1 VCTYVHNVDRCTVRS
16 VPPLPA
22 IRCAKVHPSVS
33 ALATVLI
40 VDDHPAIRRALRA
53 AFERQPGFKVCG
65 EAEDGF
71 DAIVKAKKLYPDLI
85 VLDLRMPVMDGLE
98 AARSLKKIMPNVPLM
113 MLTCYHSSAA
123 EKEALASGV
132 TAVFSK
138 PDGMQNLIWKA
149 RAVLNPAS

>member
-1 VCTYVHNVDRCTVRS
+1 MDCTGLGCAA
-16 VPPLPA
+16 LPDQ
-22 IRCAKVHPSVS
+22 RGH
-33 ALATVLI
+33 LASVLI

-53 AFERQPGFKVCG
+53 AFEGQPGFTVCG

-71 DAIVKAKKLYPDLI
+71 DAISKAKRFAPDLI

-98 AARSLKKIMPNVPLM
+98 AARELKKLFPQIPLM

-138 PDGMQNLIWKA
+138 PDGMQNLIWRA
-149 RAVLNPAS
+149 RAVLKPS

>member
-1 VCTYVHNVDRCTVRS
+1 V
-16 VPPLPA
+16 LPGQ
-22 IRCAKVHPSVS
+22 RGH
-33 ALATVLI
+33 LASVLI

-53 AFERQPGFKVCG
+53 AFEGQPGFTVCG

-71 DAIVKAKKLYPDLI
+71 DAISKAKRLAPDLI

-98 AARSLKKIMPNVPLM
+98 AARELKKLFPQIPLM
-113 MLTCYHSSAA
+113 MLTCYHSTAA

-138 PDGMQNLIWKA
+138 PDGMQNLIWRA
-149 RAVLNPAS
+149 RAVLKPS

>member
-1 VCTYVHNVDRCTVRS
+1 
-16 VPPLPA
+16 
-22 IRCAKVHPSVS
+22 
-33 ALATVLI
+33 LASVLI

-53 AFERQPGFKVCG
+53 AFERQPGFSVCG

-71 DAIVKAKKLYPDLI
+71 DAIGKAKKLAPGLI
-85 VLDLRMPVMDGLE
+85 ILDFRMPVMDGLE
-98 AARSLKKIMPNVPLM
+98 AARELKKLFPQVPLM

-138 PDGMQNLIWKA
+138 PDGMQNLIWQA
-149 RAVLNPAS
+149 RAVLKPSL

>member
-1 VCTYVHNVDRCTVRS
+1 VTKWHLVDCHGPFSSAV
-16 VPPLPA
+16 LPGQQGY
-22 IRCAKVHPSVS
+22 
-33 ALATVLI
+33 LASVLI

-53 AFERQPGFKVCG
+53 AFEGQPGFTVCG

-71 DAIVKAKKLYPDLI
+71 DAISKAKRLAPDLI

-98 AARSLKKIMPNVPLM
+98 AARELKKLFPQIPLM
-113 MLTCYHSSAA
+113 MLTCYHSTAA

-138 PDGMQNLIWKA
+138 PDGMQNLIWRA
-149 RAVLNPAS
+149 RAVLKPS

>member
-1 VCTYVHNVDRCTVRS
+1 V
-16 VPPLPA
+16 LPDQ
-22 IRCAKVHPSVS
+22 RGH
-33 ALATVLI
+33 LASVLI

-53 AFERQPGFKVCG
+53 AFEGQPGFTVCG

-71 DAIVKAKKLYPDLI
+71 DAISKAKRFAPDLI

-98 AARSLKKIMPNVPLM
+98 AARELKKLFPQIPLM

-138 PDGMQNLIWKA
+138 PDGMQNLIWRA
-149 RAVLNPAS
+149 RAVLKPS

>member
-1 VCTYVHNVDRCTVRS
+1 MVDCHGPFSSAV
-16 VPPLPA
+16 LPGQQGY
-22 IRCAKVHPSVS
+22 
-33 ALATVLI
+33 LASVLI

-53 AFERQPGFKVCG
+53 AFEGQPGFTVCG

-71 DAIVKAKKLYPDLI
+71 DAISKAKRLAPDLI

-98 AARSLKKIMPNVPLM
+98 AARELKKLFPQIPLM
-113 MLTCYHSSAA
+113 MLTCYHSTAA

-138 PDGMQNLIWKA
+138 PDGMQNLIWRA
-149 RAVLNPAS
+149 RAVLKPS

>member
-1 VCTYVHNVDRCTVRS
+1 MASGGSRGDTSPRH
-16 VPPLPA
+16 LPVQQD
-22 IRCAKVHPSVS
+22 I
-33 ALATVLI
+33 LASVLI
-40 VDDHPAIRRALRA
+40 VDDHPAIRRALRS
-53 AFERQPGFKVCG
+53 AFERQPGFTVCG

-71 DAIVKAKKLYPDLI
+71 DAIGKAKNLMPDLI

-98 AARSLKKIMPNVPLM
+98 AARELKRLFPQIPLM

-138 PDGMQNLIWKA
+138 PDGMHNLIWQA
-149 RAVLNPAS
+149 RAVLKPS

>member
-1 VCTYVHNVDRCTVRS
+1 
-16 VPPLPA
+16 
-22 IRCAKVHPSVS
+22 
-33 ALATVLI
+33 LASILI

-53 AFERQPGFKVCG
+53 AFEDQPGITVCG

-71 DAIVKAKKLYPDLI
+71 DAIVKAKKLAPDMI

-98 AARSLKKIMPNVPLM
+98 AARELRRLFPQMPLM

-123 EKEALASGV
+123 EKQALASGV

-138 PDGMQNLIWKA
+138 PDGMQNLIWQA
-149 RAVLNPAS
+149 RSVLMPT

>member
-1 VCTYVHNVDRCTVRS
+1 MRPVSRS
-16 VPPLPA
+16 V
-22 IRCAKVHPSVS
+22 
-33 ALATVLI
+33 LASVLI

-53 AFERQPGFKVCG
+53 AFERQSGFTVCG

-71 DAIVKAKKLYPDLI
+71 DAIGKAKKLAPDLI

-98 AARSLKKIMPNVPLM
+98 AARELKRLFPQIPLM

-123 EKEALASGV
+123 EREALASGV

-138 PDGMQNLIWKA
+138 PDGMQNLIWQA
-149 RAVLNPAS
+149 RAVLKPSQS

>member
-1 VCTYVHNVDRCTVRS
+1 MV
-16 VPPLPA
+16 LPGQ
-22 IRCAKVHPSVS
+22 RGQ
-33 ALATVLI
+33 LASILI
-40 VDDHPAIRRALRA
+40 VDDHAAIRRALRV
-53 AFERQPGFKVCG
+53 AFEGQPGFTVCG

-71 DAIVKAKKLYPDLI
+71 DAISKAKRFAPDLI

-98 AARSLKKIMPNVPLM
+98 AARELKKLFPQIPLM

-138 PDGMQNLIWKA
+138 PDGMQNLIWRA
-149 RAVLNPAS
+149 RAVLKPS